1 MAKSLNRWTAIG
13 NLVAD
18 PETRSTNSGE
28 SSLTNLRIAV
38 NDSYKKRDGTKV
50 ESTLYMRV
58 ACFGK
63 LSETVAEYLQKGAKI
78 YVEGRVTE
86 NKWQD
91 KDGNDRYTTEVVAD
105 NIQFLDAPPASRP
118 ARGDDPF

>member
-18 PETRSTNSGE
+18 PETRATTGDTTVTNI
-28 SSLTNLRIAV
+28 RVAV
-38 NDSYKKRDGTKV
+38 NDSYNKRDGTKV

-58 ACFGK
+58 VCFGK
-63 LSETVAEYLQKGAKI
+63 LSDLVAQYLQKGAKI
-78 YVEGRVTE
+78 YIEGRVTE

-105 NIQFLDAPPASRP
+105 NIQFLDAPKP
-118 ARGDDPF
+118 RGDDPF